1 MEILNKNIEAALG
14 ELDASDENKR
24 ILKSI
29 LYKEHINR
37 GRDWDVD
44 APKEIK
50 EIMHTMSNGGD
61 ND

>member
-29 LYKEHINR
+29 LYKYLRKFISHTFSDGLPHI
-37 GRDWDVD
+37 
-44 APKEIK
+44 
-50 EIMHTMSNGGD
+50 
-61 ND
+61 